1 MRSEVRAGRRKSFW
15 VRWLRRKAVCTGRRP
30 DSGLGGQGTSG
41 AHREHGAHVRDLGGV
56 EAAEGLVELNS
67 HLPRESKGGHAM
79 RSGLAGRQQGVWG
92 DGTAPAACAGKA
104 RLKAWGAQRARAE
117 RT

>member
-1 MRSEVRAGRRKSFW
+1 
-15 VRWLRRKAVCTGRRP
+15 
-30 DSGLGGQGTSG
+30 
-41 AHREHGAHVRDLGGV
+41 
-56 EAAEGLVELNS
+56 
-67 HLPRESKGGHAM
+67 M

-92 DGTAPAACAGKA
+92 DGTAPAACARKA

>member
-1 MRSEVRAGRRKSFW
+1 MRSG
-15 VRWLRRKAVCTGRRP
+15 
-30 DSGLGGQGTSG
+30 
-41 AHREHGAHVRDLGGV
+41 
-56 EAAEGLVELNS
+56 
-67 HLPRESKGGHAM
+67 
-79 RSGLAGRQQGVWG
+79 GLAGRQQGVWG